1 MFFFTTSQKSEQ
13 LSVLITSLKNTK
25 HGVLSDHHSKENQ
38 TTQSYS
44 DHQPKEPATPTC
56 VLSDQ
61 PTYADTVSM
70 TLEEASR
77 MFFTRLPALPLMELK
92 RADAVLAA
100 PPGGTVAGLL
110 LLAAG

>member
-1 MFFFTTSQKSEQ
+1 MFF
-13 LSVLITSLKNTK
+13 LITSLKNTK
-25 HGVLSDHHSKENQ
+25 QHSVLSDHHSKEHQ
-38 TTQSYS
+38 TTQSSS
-44 DHQPKEPATPTC
+44 DLQSKEREIKQHS

-70 TLEEASR
+70 TLVEASR

-100 PPGGTVAGLL
+100 PPGGIVAGLL

>member
-1 MFFFTTSQKSEQ
+1 M
-13 LSVLITSLKNTK
+13 VYLITIQKNT
-25 HGVLSDHHSKENQ
+25 
-38 TTQSYS
+38 SYS
-44 DHQPKEPATPTC
+44 DLQSKEREIKQHS

-100 PPGGTVAGLL
+100 PPGGTTAGLL